1 MKDVITSIKRT
12 PYQSITAFMVL
23 FLTLFL
29 SLIIFVSLGFLN
41 GILGYMETRPQ
52 VTVYF
57 QTKTS
62 ENDIFKIR
70 DELANSDK
78 VFSIKYISQKEA
90 YDIYKDLNKDNPLLL
105 EMVTSDILPSS
116 LEIYAKKP
124 IFLPEIAEFLKKQ
137 GGVDEVQFQKDI
149 VDKLLSLT
157 GILRKGGLI
166 FFLYLLFMSVIV
178 LTTTTLFKIA
188 LKKDEIELLRLIGA
202 NNSYIRRPYIKEGIF
217 LGTTASVISFLIVL
231 GTFMYAQPFMNS
243 YLSGINKLS
252 LSMPYF
258 EFQVWPLNPIFFAV
272 MFLFSFTFAIIV
284 TISSSLLATQ
294 KYLKV

>member
-1 MKDVITSIKRT
+1 MKDVMTSIKRT

-57 QTKTS
+57 QTKTP

-90 YDIYKDLNKDNPLLL
+90 YDIYRDLNKDNPLLL

-166 FFLYLLFMSVIV
+166 FFFYLLFMSVIV

-202 NNSYIRRPYIKEGIF
+202 NNSYIRRPYLKEGVF
-217 LGTTASVISFLIVL
+217 LGTAASIMSFLIVL
-231 GTFMYAQPFMNS
+231 GTFMYAQPFMSS

-252 LSMPYF
+252 LSLPYF
-258 EFQVWPLNPIFFAV
+258 EFQVWPLNPIFFAI
-272 MFLFSFTFAIIV
+272 MFLFTFTFAIIV
-284 TISSSLLATQ
+284 TVSSSLLATN